1 MTTMTPDTPV
11 RLPIPTGSAAST
23 GGLVIALISA
33 ASFGTAGA
41 LAKGL
46 LEAGWT
52 PASAVA
58 IRVLGAFLILAIPAY
73 RALRGRWHLLAR
85 NWSLMVGYGLV
96 AVAVAQLGYFN
107 AVKHMSVSSAL
118 LMEYTAPV
126 VVVGWMWFVHK
137 ERPSRLTWVGAL
149 IAAGGLVLTLD
160 LISGAS
166 VSSVGLMWGAIAM
179 LGGAT
184 YFIISAHDN
193 DLPPLVLAAGGLL
206 IGGITM
212 LAAGSIGLVDLNM
225 TTHDVAYRGV
235 EVPWWL
241 PVIGLCLVAA
251 AISYVTGII
260 ASRILGARVASFVAL
275 TEVLFAVFWAWLL
288 IAELPGP
295 VQFLGGALVV
305 VGVIVVKLGEK
316 PGTKEFENPINP
328 V

>member
-1 MTTMTPDTPV
+1 MTPDAPTRV
-11 RLPIPTGSAAST
+11 TLPRKSANPT
-23 GGLVIALISA
+23 GGLIVALISA
-33 ASFGTAGA
+33 GSFGMAGA

-58 IRVLGAFLILAIPAY
+58 VRVLGAFLILAVPAY
-73 RALRGRWHLLAR
+73 RALRGRWHLLLR
-85 NWSLMVGYGLV
+85 NWPLLVGYGLV

-126 VVVGWMWFVHK
+126 VVVGWMWLVHK
-137 ERPSRLTWVGAL
+137 ERPSQLTWVGAL
-149 IAAGGLVLTLD
+149 LAAGGLVLVLD
-160 LISGAS
+160 LMAGSS
-166 VSSVGLMWGAIAM
+166 VSGVGAMWGTIAM

-193 DLPPLVLAAGGLL
+193 DLPPIVLAAGGLL
-206 IGGITM
+206 LGGMAMIS
-212 LAAGSIGLVDLNM
+212 AGLLGIVEMGMS
-225 TTHDVAYRGV
+225 TTDVMYRGV
-235 EVPWWL
+235 AVPWWL
-241 PVIGLCLVAA
+241 PVLALCLVAA

-275 TEVLFAVFWAWLL
+275 TEVVFAVFWAWLL

-295 VQFLGGALVV
+295 MQLFGGCLVIA
-305 VGVIVVKLGEK
+305 GVIVVKLGER
-316 PGTKEFENPINP
+316 PGTREFENPLNP

>member
-1 MTTMTPDTPV
+1 MTPDA
-11 RLPIPTGSAAST
+11 PTRAAAST
-23 GGLVIALISA
+23 HAAATTRGLVIALISA
-33 ASFGTAGA
+33 GSFGMAGA

-46 LEAGWT
+46 LDAGWT
-52 PASAVA
+52 PASAVTA
-58 IRVLGAFLILAIPAY
+58 RVLGAFLILAIPAY

-85 NWSLMVGYGLV
+85 NWSLLVGYGLV

-126 VVVGWMWFVHK
+126 VVVGWMWFRHH
-137 ERPSRLTWVGAL
+137 ERPSQMTWIGAL
-149 IAAGGLVLTLD
+149 LAAAGLALVLD
-160 LISGAS
+160 LMSGTTVSGA
-166 VSSVGLMWGAIAM
+166 GMMWGTIAM

-206 IGGITM
+206 LGGVAMCI
-212 LAAGSIGLVDLNM
+212 AGLLGVVEMNM
-225 TTHDVAYRGV
+225 STADVLYRGV
-235 EVPWWL
+235 AVPWWL
-241 PVIGLCLVAA
+241 PVLALCLVAA

-275 TEVLFAVFWAWLL
+275 TEVVFAVVWAWLL

-295 VQFLGGALVV
+295 MQLFGGCLVIA
-305 VGVIVVKLGEK
+305 GVIVVKLGER
-316 PGTKEFENPINP
+316 PGTREFENPLNP